1 VSAHGNKMRIFVSPH
16 AVRAYQKRV
25 KYLSPGAAEVE
36 IAGALRAPVFRAASA
51 DGRLTLWGC
60 YNRAGFP
67 IVVATDLADECAEF
81 LLVRTCGPFWFWH
94 ECRREWERIRGHRAR
109 RRSHDRLPDP

>member
-1 VSAHGNKMRIFVSPH
+1 MRVFVSPH
-16 AVRAYQKRV
+16 ATRAYQRRV
-25 KYLSPGAAEVE
+25 KRLSLERAEAE
-36 IAGALRAPVFRAASA
+36 IIEALRAPVFRVASA

-67 IVVATDLADECAEF
+67 IVVATDAADEEAEF

-94 ECRREWERIRGHRAR
+94 ECRREWERIRGHKAR